1 MDAEPSSAPADE
13 PAPAAAAA
21 TRLPPCASC
30 AAPSKYRCPRC
41 AVASCSAA
49 CVAAHKAGP
58 RGGGAGGGCSGRRDV
73 AAFVGL
79 RQFSDA
85 QLRADYTFLEE
96 AGRVAERAKR
106 AREELPGKGGAGRGA
121 RLQTARVAQRAAGI
135 ARDRS
140 GSHGARAQA
149 AKLRGTEV
157 VCQSAGMA
165 RREANKST
173 VDSRTQARCGV
184 ALR

>member
-1 MDAEPSSAPADE
+1 
-13 PAPAAAAA
+13 
-21 TRLPPCASC
+21 
-30 AAPSKYRCPRC
+30 
-41 AVASCSAA
+41 
-49 CVAAHKAGP
+49 VAAHKAGP

-135 ARDRS
+135 GARARYCS